1 MSTALPTATVSFS
14 PDPVYTGETLTVT
27 CTIQSGYT
35 DWTYAWFRGETAVTS
50 SVRKQIFGNT
60 LTISPVLDSD
70 QDDYWCL
77 GVRRSRPRTSKP
89 SDKKRLA
96 VLGKKCIIFNMH
108 SIRAMHCKSE

>member
-35 DWTYAWFRGETAVTS
+35 DWTYRWFRGETSTEVITS
-50 SVRKQIFGNT
+50 GTARRGIVGNI
-60 LTISPVLDSD
+60 LTISAVLDSD
-70 QDDYWCL
+70 QDDYQCL
-77 GVRRSRPRTSKP
+77 GVRRSRPKTSQH

-96 VLGKKCIIFNMH
+96 VLGKKPHASSSF
-108 SIRAMHCKSE
+108 